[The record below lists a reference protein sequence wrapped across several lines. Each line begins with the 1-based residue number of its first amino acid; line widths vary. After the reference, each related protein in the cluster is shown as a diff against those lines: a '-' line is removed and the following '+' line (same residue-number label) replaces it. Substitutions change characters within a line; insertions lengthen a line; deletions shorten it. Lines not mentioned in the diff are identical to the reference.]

1 MRSSPQLRSSVEGR
15 KKHLIHL
22 LINNGI
28 YKKSER
34 HLYELS
40 LGELE
45 SEYKYVRRC
54 GLMAKRKI
62 KTYEQLI
69 KENKAAIM
77 NNQKLMNVIYDRID
91 RKHQKLL
98 RHNSHT

>member
-1 MRSSPQLRSSVEGR
+1 MRSSPQLRSSFEGR

-22 LINNGI
+22 LISNRI

-45 SEYKYVRRC
+45 SEYQIC
-54 GLMAKRKI
+54 
-62 KTYEQLI
+62 
-69 KENKAAIM
+69 KEGAGSWRNGK
-77 NNQKLMNVIYDRID
+77 
-91 RKHQKLL
+91 
-98 RHNSHT
+98 

>member
-34 HLYELS
+34 HLYEIIA
-40 LGELE
+40 
-45 SEYKYVRRC
+45 RRIR
-54 GLMAKRKI
+54 KRI
-62 KTYEQLI
+62 QI
-69 KENKAAIM
+69 CKEGAGSWR
-77 NNQKLMNVIYDRID
+77 NV
-91 RKHQKLL
+91 K
-98 RHNSHT
+98 

>member
-34 HLYELS
+34 HIYMNELS

-45 SEYKYVRRC
+45 SEYKYVRKVRAH
-54 GLMAKRKI
+54 GE
-62 KTYEQLI
+62 T
-69 KENKAAIM
+69 
-77 NNQKLMNVIYDRID
+77 
-91 RKHQKLL
+91 
-98 RHNSHT
+98 

>member
-15 KKHLIHL
+15 KKHLIHLLIHL

-45 SEYKYVRRC
+45 SEYKYVRKVRAH
-54 GLMAKRKI
+54 GE
-62 KTYEQLI
+62 T
-69 KENKAAIM
+69 
-77 NNQKLMNVIYDRID
+77 
-91 RKHQKLL
+91 
-98 RHNSHT
+98 

>member
-45 SEYKYVRRC
+45 SENQTC
-54 GLMAKRKI
+54 
-62 KTYEQLI
+62 
-69 KENKAAIM
+69 KEGADSCR
-77 NNQKLMNVIYDRID
+77 NV
-91 RKHQKLL
+91 K
-98 RHNSHT
+98 

>member
-45 SEYKYVRRC
+45 SEYKYV
-54 GLMAKRKI
+54 
-62 KTYEQLI
+62 
-69 KENKAAIM
+69 
-77 NNQKLMNVIYDRID
+77 
-91 RKHQKLL
+91 
-98 RHNSHT
+98 

>member
-45 SEYKYVRRC
+45 SEYKYIRKVRAH
-54 GLMAKRKI
+54 GE
-62 KTYEQLI
+62 T
-69 KENKAAIM
+69 
-77 NNQKLMNVIYDRID
+77 
-91 RKHQKLL
+91 
-98 RHNSHT
+98 

>member
-34 HLYELS
+34 HLMNYR
-40 LGELE
+40 LE
-45 SEYKYVRRC
+45 
-54 GLMAKRKI
+54 
-62 KTYEQLI
+62 
-69 KENKAAIM
+69 N
-77 NNQKLMNVIYDRID
+77 
-91 RKHQKLL
+91 
-98 RHNSHT
+98 